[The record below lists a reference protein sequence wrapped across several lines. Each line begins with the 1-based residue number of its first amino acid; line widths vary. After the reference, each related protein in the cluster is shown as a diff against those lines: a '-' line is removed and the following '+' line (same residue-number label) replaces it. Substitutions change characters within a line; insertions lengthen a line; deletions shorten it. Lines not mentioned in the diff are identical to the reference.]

1 MRPCMLSDLMGL
13 KAVQPLPEEKKVR
26 RNGKPRHDKRLGKVH
41 QVVFS
46 PNGRQ
51 VVGILISRPDVA
63 GMVKRD
69 DVFLALDSMGVIDGG
84 LVCTR
89 GDDSFDARACKRLGL
104 PLDECIIWGGMD
116 VATRS
121 GKPLGFVDDLTFSPK
136 TGRLASVSVSEGSMA
151 NAVVGTVIIDADM
164 VVGYA
169 KGHMVVDDEA
179 AGAALTGGFA
189 AKAGEATAKAKI
201 RASEVGSKAS
211 KAVGEAVDKGSYGL
225 GRVIGKAKRAVN
237 EAMQDEA
244 EPAQVEALD
253 VVVEGDSPKRL
264 HKGADGDVSTKGTY
278 VSKSGLDAAEKGNNA
293 EAGAAEKDS
302 AKTDAPKR
310 KVTKKAGSKKA
321 AGTKGAKSSKA
332 AKGKKS
338 GAEAAGV
345 ATKKASHAVAKQ
357 LGKTRGMFGAFVEEF
372 EKNSK

>member
-1 MRPCMLSDLMGL
+1 MLSMKQLVGVRVY
-13 KAVQPLPEEKKVR
+13 KTKPASRREQKK
-26 RNGKPRHDKRLGKVH
+26 GADESTKRVGKVH
-41 QVVFS
+41 NLVFS
-46 PNGRQ
+46 PDGKR
-51 VVGILISRPDVA
+51 VVGLMVKRPDIA

-278 VSKSGLDAAEKGNNA
+278 VPKSGLDAAEKGNNA

>member
-1 MRPCMLSDLMGL
+1 MLSMKQLVGVRVY
-13 KAVQPLPEEKKVR
+13 KTKPASRREQKKGV
-26 RNGKPRHDKRLGKVH
+26 DESTKRVGKVH
-41 QVVFS
+41 NLVFS
-46 PNGRQ
+46 PDGKR
-51 VVGILISRPDVA
+51 VVGLMVKRPDIA

-104 PLDECIIWGGMD
+104 SLDECIIWGGMD

-278 VSKSGLDAAEKGNNA
+278 VPKSGLD
-293 EAGAAEKDS
+293 AAEKDS

-310 KVTKKAGSKKA
+310 KATKKAGSKKA

-345 ATKKASHAVAKQ
+345 AAKKASRAVAKQ

>member
-1 MRPCMLSDLMGL
+1 MLSMKQLVGVRVY
-13 KAVQPLPEEKKVR
+13 KTKPASWREQKKGV
-26 RNGKPRHDKRLGKVH
+26 DESTKRVGKVH
-41 QVVFS
+41 NLVFS
-46 PNGRQ
+46 PDGKR
-51 VVGILISRPDVA
+51 VVGLMVKRPDIA

-69 DVFLALDSMGVIDGG
+69 DVFLALDSMGVIDDG

-121 GKPLGFVDDLTFSPK
+121 GKPIGFVDDLTFSPK

-211 KAVGEAVDKGSYGL
+211 KVVGEAVDKGSYGL

-278 VSKSGLDAAEKGNNA
+278 VPKSGLDAAEKGNNA

-302 AKTDAPKR
+302 SKTDAPKR
-310 KVTKKAGSKKA
+310 KATKKAGSKKA

-332 AKGKKS
+332 TKGKKS

-345 ATKKASHAVAKQ
+345 AAKKASRAVAKQ